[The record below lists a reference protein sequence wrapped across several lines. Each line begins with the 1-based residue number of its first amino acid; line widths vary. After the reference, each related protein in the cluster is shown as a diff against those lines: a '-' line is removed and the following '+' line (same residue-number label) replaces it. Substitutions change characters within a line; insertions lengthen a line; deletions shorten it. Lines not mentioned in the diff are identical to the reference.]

1 MNVLFFGDIVGSP
14 GITVVSDFLPKL
26 VERFHVDLVIAN
38 GENATRGFGLNYG
51 DARLLKDAG
60 VDVITLGN
68 HWRSR
73 SSIEDFFEEVEGLVR
88 PFNIREHDEAG
99 VGYVTLDVKG
109 VPVTVSNILGT
120 AFMKETVNSPLG
132 ALVDILGEVPEG
144 VHIVDYHG
152 ESTSEK
158 STFAHYFDG
167 QVAAILGTHTHVQT
181 ADARVL
187 PHGTAFI
194 SDVGMCGAFESV
206 IGFEPQSVIDRII
219 MGSEKPMQIEQ
230 DAKRCINAV
239 LLDID
244 EETGLS
250 RSIRPLFYVEGKS
263 LHYGEEN
270 L

>member
-1 MNVLFFGDIVGSP
+1 MKVLFFGDLVGNP
-14 GITVVSDFLPKL
+14 GITVVSDFLPRL
-26 VERFHVDLVIAN
+26 VKHFEVDLVIAN

-73 SSIEDFFEEVEGLVR
+73 SSIEDFFEEIEGLVR
-88 PFNIREHDEAG
+88 PYNIREHDTIG

-109 VPVTVSNILGT
+109 VPVTVSNLLGT
-120 AFMKETVNSPLG
+120 AFMKEVVNSPL
-132 ALVDILGEVPEG
+132 ASLVDILDEVPEG
-144 VHIVDYHG
+144 IHIVDYHG

-181 ADARVL
+181 NDARVL
-187 PHGTAFI
+187 PLGTAFI
-194 SDVGMCGAFESV
+194 SDIGMCGIYDSV
-206 IGFEPQSVIDRII
+206 IGFEPKSVIARII
-219 MGSEKPMQIEQ
+219 NGSEQPMQIEA
-230 DAKRCINAV
+230 DAPRCLNAV

-263 LHYGEEN
+263 VFYGEES